1 MKNKSKSY
9 SNCMKRAD
17 YSLKEIAALF
27 GGCLLGDAETT
38 VNQIATLENAQ
49 VGHLTFLASAK
60 YCPLLAV
67 TRATAII
74 IGVADAEATSLPR
87 IVCDNPYVYFAKVSA
102 FLNPPALVIPGI
114 HSSAVIEE
122 GAHIDPTAYIG
133 PNVVIGADTRIGAG
147 CAIMAGCSIGAGV
160 SIGINARLYPR
171 VVVYDNC
178 ILGNRLIAHSGVVIG
193 ADGFGIAMDEGRW
206 LKIPQIG
213 RVVIG
218 NDVEI
223 GANTTIDRGALD
235 DTVIEDGVKLDNLIQ
250 IAHNVRIG
258 AHTAI
263 AGCVGIAGSAI
274 IGRHCRIGG
283 GTGILGHTQISDHV
297 EISSYTM
304 IGKSIREPGTYT
316 GIFPFSSHKVWQKN
330 AAQLRH
336 LDELANKIKVLQQEI
351 ATLRK
356 ERS

>member
-1 MKNKSKSY
+1 
-9 SNCMKRAD
+9 MKRTD
-17 YSLKEIAALF
+17 YSLKEIAARF
-27 GGCLLGDAETT
+27 GGLLLGNTETT

-49 VGHLTFLASAK
+49 VGHLTFLASTK
-60 YCPLLAV
+60 YRPLLA
-67 TRATAII
+67 TTNASAII
-74 IGVADAEATSLPR
+74 VGTTDAEATSLPR

-102 FLNPPALVIPGI
+102 FLNPSSLVVSGI
-114 HSSAVIEE
+114 HPSAVIEE
-122 GAHIDPTAYIG
+122 GAHIDPTADIG

-147 CAIMAGCSIGAGV
+147 CVIMAGCSIGAGV
-160 SIGINARLYPR
+160 TIGTDACLYPR
-171 VVVYDNC
+171 VVVYHNC
-178 ILGNRLIAHSGVVIG
+178 VLGNRLIAHSGVVIG
-193 ADGFGIAMDEGRW
+193 ADGFGIAMNEDRW

-213 RVVIG
+213 RVIIG
-218 NDVEI
+218 DDVEI

-235 DTVIEDGVKLDNLIQ
+235 DTVIEEGVKLDNLIQ

-336 LDELANKIKVLQQEI
+336 LDELANKVKMLQQEI
-351 ATLRK
+351 EILKK
-356 ERS
+356 EG